1 MIRSECYPKKLQE
14 RKASAFALILLFC
27 ILFSVFFAAVEA
39 GHDCIGDD
47 CPVCAS
53 LMECGEIVQRMKN
66 SLPLFTVCVLMCI
79 SLNTCD
85 EKTSLLLPFITP
97 VSLKI
102 QLNN

>member
-14 RKASAFALILLFC
+14 RKASALALMLLFS

-39 GHDCIGDD
+39 GHDCLGDD

-53 LMECGEIVQRMKN
+53 LMECCEIVQSLKN
-66 SLPLFTVCVLMCI
+66 SLPLLAVCVLMCI
-79 SLNTCD
+79 PLNTCV